1 MRWFKKLFPTY
12 REGYRDGLRDGAEA
26 QRALKLEAAQAWKE
40 GFTQGLRNRSL
51 VFFPGDKPQLAG
63 PTYAYTDEKGI
74 QASAS
79 A

>member
-1 MRWFKKLFPTY
+1 MRWFKRLFPTY

-26 QRALKLEAAQAWKE
+26 QRALKIEAAKAWKE
-40 GFTQGLRNRSL
+40 GFEQGLRNRSL

-63 PTYAYTDEKGI
+63 PSNTYNTEKGI